1 MLGTGLSPTP
11 FHSRRGRPGFEL
23 RPGRVSRPR
32 RLPFMTSRLPGH
44 GGETV
49 FRLDADKKVHFCDGV
64 TRRDFLHAGSLGFL
78 GLTLPEFL
86 TFKAAGAVD
95 PKKDVNCIQL
105 MLVGGPSQLDTW
117 DMKPEAPASIRGPY
131 KPIKT
136 NVPGIEICEIFPRM
150 AKHADK
156 FALLRS
162 VYHTAAAV
170 HDTGCQMMQTGRLFQ
185 GGLESPNYGSVLR
198 FEKGARG
205 DMPPNVLIPYM
216 IGQLG
221 GNLPHGDTAGFL
233 GKAYDPFVLNAD
245 PAEANFK
252 VPDML
257 PPDYI
262 SAVRVDR
269 RRDWRQVIDQSVKYF
284 EESNQDAKL
293 MDSTFD
299 QAYTLMTSAKAREAF
314 DLNQET
320 EDMRKRYGLN
330 RFGQGCLLARRLV
343 ERGVRFV
350 TINMFETVFNDI
362 TWDIHGSAPFSPISC
377 YSELIGP
384 MFDNAYS
391 SLLEDLSHIGLLNNT
406 LVLATGEFGRTPRVN
421 PAGGPGPLAAV
432 LDGGYGGRW
441 SEGRPSRGL
450 IRLDSRRTQGPARDA
465 GSRGSDG
472 L

>member
-1 MLGTGLSPTP
+1 
-11 FHSRRGRPGFEL
+11 
-23 RPGRVSRPR
+23 
-32 RLPFMTSRLPGH
+32 
-44 GGETV
+44 V

-185 GGLESPNYGSVLR
+185 GGLESPNYGAVLR

-245 PAEANFK
+245 PSEANFK

-269 RRDWRQVIDQSVKYF
+269 RRDWRQMIDQSVKYF

-314 DLNQET
+314 DLTQEN

-377 YSELIGP
+377 YSELVGP

-391 SLLEDLSHIGLLNNT
+391 SLLEDLSRIGLLDNT

-421 PAGGPGPLAAV
+421 PAGGRDHWPQCWTVVMAGGGVKGGQVVGSSDSIGGAPKDRPVMPSHVAATV
-432 LDGGYGGRW
+432 YKCLGIPIDKELKTPQGRVV
-441 SEGRPSRGL
+441 
-450 IRLDSRRTQGPARDA
+450 RLVDHGFDPIDE
-465 GSRGSDG
+465 
-472 L
+472 LLV